1 MKEKIDFRYFVYI
14 IAFSFSF
21 ISLLAYFYLEALGFT
36 QLINSLFGVSL
47 GTIFFSLLLVHY
59 GLKKMPFHIV
69 YWITILFYITMIAWL
84 IHLTGGPGSRMQS
97 LFIFIIV
104 AGSYF
109 QGIRGGIV
117 TTILSLMFLG
127 IIFLLEY
134 LGVLGGMTTP
144 ISRAEMLQSLY
155 YNSIVFLLF
164 AFLSYFVAE
173 KLQKTGEELEKARL
187 SSSKILESIP
197 SGVITIERRKKVTYR
212 NKSAMELLTS
222 AEEQFLIKKVLENPG
237 VPLRDEINI
246 GGKIIGYS
254 SRILPDGSVILVFQ
268 DLTEIKKIE
277 QEKLNLERLALLGE
291 FAANLAH
298 EIRNPVTAINT
309 AMELLYHKQINPD
322 REFLESIMKEAER
335 LNRIATDFLRFSKIP
350 SPRFMEINL
359 KNLIDETVEEVK
371 SLYKNNKKI
380 EIQQKACSELLIYAD
395 PEQLRSALLNI
406 LKNAIEAIKSEGKIF
421 IVCIGEGKSVN
432 LYDSEEIIPTGYV
445 GVLIEDTGEG
455 MDEDT
460 LKRARDIF
468 FTTKKEGT
476 GFGLSIVER
485 IVKNH
490 GGFLK
495 ISSRK
500 DKGTQVLIVLRRN
513 HAR

>member
-1 MKEKIDFRYFVYI
+1 MKEKIDFRYFIYI

-47 GTIFFSLLLVHY
+47 GTIFFSLLLVY
-59 GLKKMPFHIV
+59 FGLKKMPFEVV
-69 YWITILFYITMIAWL
+69 YWVTILFYITVIAWL
-84 IHLTGGPGSRMQS
+84 IHLTGGPQSRMQS

-117 TTILSLMFLG
+117 TAILSLFLLG

-134 LGVLGGMTTP
+134 FGILQGMGTP
-144 ISRAEMLQSLY
+144 SSPAEMLQSLY
-155 YNSIVFLLF
+155 YNSIVFFLF

-197 SGVITIERRKKVTYR
+197 SGVITIERNKRVTYR
-212 NKSAMELLTS
+212 NKSAMELLTAS
-222 AEEQFLIKKVLENPG
+222 EERLLIEKVLESPEL
-237 VPLRDEINI
+237 PIRDEINI

-254 SRILPDGSVILVFQ
+254 SKILPHGGVILVFQ

-322 REFLESIMKEAER
+322 REFLEGIMKEAER
-335 LNRIATDFLRFSKIP
+335 LNRIATDFLRFSKMP
-350 SPRFMEINL
+350 SPNFVEISL
-359 KNLIDETVEEVK
+359 KNIIDETVEEIK
-371 SLYKNNKKI
+371 HLYKNNQKI
-380 EIQQKACSELLIYAD
+380 QIQQNACTDLSLHAD
-395 PEQLRSALLNI
+395 PGQLGSALLNV
-406 LKNAIEAIKSEGKIF
+406 LKNAVEAIKDEGKVS
-421 IVCIGEGKSVN
+421 IVCFGEGEEVT
-432 LYDSEEIIPTGYV
+432 LYDGEEVIPRGYV
-445 GVLIEDTGEG
+445 GILIEDTGEG
-455 MDEDT
+455 MDENT

-468 FTTKKEGT
+468 FTTKREGT

-495 ISSRK
+495 ISSK
-500 DKGTQVLIVLRRN
+500 KGVGTQVLIVVRKN

>member
-1 MKEKIDFRYFVYI
+1 
-14 IAFSFSF
+14 
-21 ISLLAYFYLEALGFT
+21 
-36 QLINSLFGVSL
+36 L
-47 GTIFFSLLLVHY
+47 GTIFFSLLLAY
-59 GLKKMPFHIV
+59 LGLEKIPFEIV
-69 YWITILFYITMIAWL
+69 YWVTIIFYITMIAWL
-84 IHLTGGPGSRMQS
+84 IHLTGGPQSRMQS
-97 LFIFIIV
+97 LFIFIIA

-117 TTILSLMFLG
+117 TAVISLLVLG
-127 IIFLLEY
+127 IIFLFEHHGILSC
-134 LGVLGGMTTP
+134 MSTP
-144 ISRAEMLQSLY
+144 SSPSEILQSLY
-155 YNSIVFLLF
+155 YNSIVFFLF

-173 KLQKTGEELEKARL
+173 KLQKTGQELEKARL

-197 SGVITIERRKKVTYR
+197 SGVITIDRSKRVTYR

-222 AEEQFLIKKVLENPG
+222 AEEKFLIEKVLESPEL
-237 VPLRDEINI
+237 PLRDEINI

-254 SRILPDGSVILVFQ
+254 SRILPDGGVILVFQ

-322 REFLESIMKEAER
+322 REFLEGIMKEAER
-335 LNRIATDFLRFSKIP
+335 LNRIATDFLRFSKMP
-350 SPRFMEINL
+350 SPKFMEISL
-359 KNLIDETVEEVK
+359 KELIEETVEEVK
-371 SLYKNNKKI
+371 HLYKNNKKVD
-380 EIQQKACSELLIYAD
+380 IQQKACSEFSLHAD
-395 PEQLRSALLNI
+395 PEQLGSALLNI
-406 LKNAIEAIKSEGKIF
+406 LKNAIEAIKDKGKVS
-421 IVCIGEGKSVN
+421 IVCIGEGGRVN
-432 LYDSEEIIPTGYV
+432 LYDREEIIPTGYV

-460 LKRARDIF
+460 LKKARDIF

-485 IVKNH
+485 IIKNH

-495 ISSRK
+495 ISSKK